1 MAVSGV
7 GNTAINYIQQNNQ
20 SREKATD
27 LDIARMRSQGDT
39 LKKVVEHSF
48 KIQAEQSQMVNMIK
62 EAALEI
68 DQAGS
73 RIDTWA

>member
-20 SREKATD
+20 SHEKATD
-27 LDIARMRSQGDT
+27 LDLARMRSQGDT

-48 KIQAEQSQMVNMIK
+48 RIQAEQSQMVNKIK
-62 EAALEI
+62 EAALQI

>member
-7 GNTAINYIQQNNQ
+7 GNTAVSYIQQNNQ
-20 SREKATD
+20 SRDRATD
-27 LDIARMRSQGDT
+27 LDITRMRSQGDS
-39 LKKVVEHSF
+39 LKKVVERSF
-48 KIQAEQSQMVNMIK
+48 RIQAEQSQMVNKIK

-68 DQAGS
+68 NQAGS

>member
-7 GNTAINYIQQNNQ
+7 GNTAVSYIQQNNQ
-20 SREKATD
+20 SRDRATD
-27 LDIARMRSQGDT
+27 LDIARMRSQGDS
-39 LKKVVEHSF
+39 LKKVVERSF
-48 KIQAEQSQMVNMIK
+48 RIQAEQSQMVNRIK

-68 DQAGS
+68 NQAGS

>member
-1 MAVSGV
+1 MAVNGV
-7 GNTAINYIQQNNQ
+7 GNTAINYIQQNNLA
-20 SREKATD
+20 RDKATD
-27 LDIARMRSQGDT
+27 LDLARMRSQGDS

-48 KIQAEQSQMVNMIK
+48 KIQAEQSRMVNEIK

-68 DQAGS
+68 NQSGN